1 MKIRALLIVSILIV
15 SMFCSCSPNRD
26 DVQGGGTDNTDN
38 SEKVTESTSDSNQSS
53 SDNYN
58 EDGDNKPNNVN
69 TDKDLPNVIGNYS
82 DINDEI
88 TGYDVLRYSPFS
100 SDKESSNLNSETMST
115 LYDND
120 SEKTA
125 NISESKTFA
134 VFPKDRDDLCL
145 VCSGLK
151 IVKVLFR
158 GNVWDFSNVGF
169 NFDLTD
175 GAPGSFIGKEYQQYS
190 TESHFA
196 CTDDTLF
203 LTSYS
208 EKPLVIHDDKA
219 YRVDEKLLFDGNS
232 SRYAI
237 ITDGTM
243 MGFETRNYDLIPENQ
258 TLEVN
263 LKKMIDDNIDAS
275 KEIEYRIIGVD
286 FSQSGSPFSVY
297 FELSMDDFLDKA
309 IINGDVNNMTYFLE
323 NFCPIDADL
332 YESKVKQ
339 EIIDNNI
346 TEMSKVIELLK

>member
-1 MKIRALLIVSILIV
+1 MKKLFSLLLAVTMLALACGCAKENDPPASTGSDQNVIKDG
-15 SMFCSCSPNRD
+15 P
-26 DVQGGGTDNTDN
+26 GTINVTTSTESTDN
-38 SEKVTESTSDSNQSS
+38 SDSTEPESNSGS
-53 SDNYN
+53 GVVD
-58 EDGDNKPNNVN
+58 E
-69 TDKDLPNVIGNYS
+69 TLPKIVGTFS
-82 DINDEI
+82 DIQKEI
-88 TGYDVLRYSPFS
+88 QGIDVLSYSPFS
-100 SDKESSNLNSETMST
+100 SDKETSNTNSETMST

-134 VFPKDRDDLCL
+134 IFPKDRDDLCL

-203 LTSYS
+203 FTSYS

-219 YRVDEKLLFDGNS
+219 YRVDEKLLFGGNS

-237 ITDGTM
+237 ITDGKMT
-243 MGFETRNYDLIPENQ
+243 GFETRNYDLIPENQ

-263 LKKMIDDNIDAS
+263 LKKMIDDN
-275 KEIEYRIIGVD
+275 
-286 FSQSGSPFSVY
+286 
-297 FELSMDDFLDKA
+297 MDPLRKS
-309 IINGDVNNMTYFLE
+309 NTV
-323 NFCPIDADL
+323 
-332 YESKVKQ
+332 
-339 EIIDNNI
+339 
-346 TEMSKVIELLK
+346 

>member
-1 MKIRALLIVSILIV
+1 
-15 SMFCSCSPNRD
+15 
-26 DVQGGGTDNTDN
+26 
-38 SEKVTESTSDSNQSS
+38 
-53 SDNYN
+53 
-58 EDGDNKPNNVN
+58 
-69 TDKDLPNVIGNYS
+69 
-82 DINDEI
+82 
-88 TGYDVLRYSPFS
+88 
-100 SDKESSNLNSETMST
+100 MST

-134 VFPKDRDDLCL
+134 IFPKDRDDLCL

-219 YRVDEKLLFDGNS
+219 YRVYEKLLFGGNS

-237 ITDGTM
+237 ITDGKMT
-243 MGFETRNYDLIPENQ
+243 GFETRNYDLIPENQ

-263 LKKMIDDNIDAS
+263 LKKMIDDNMDAS

-346 TEMSKVIELLK
+346 TKISKVIELFK